1 MLKYS
6 QHISRLFL
14 STAYFVHD
22 IKQGLK
28 QLFIDMTFGL
38 PKYVCSFAPSPWC
51 SGIARG
57 AFKAEVPPPPQPSF
71 FFFFCCSSSQ
81 RFHIKIFHFRIIT
94 LSLKNCVYF
103 LYYLCSVEYLHSADV
118 MLPSA

>member
-6 QHISRLFL
+6 HHISSRLFL

-57 AFKAEVPPPPQPSF
+57 AFKAEVPPPPPPFLLF
-71 FFFFCCSSSQ
+71 FFFAAAQVRDF
-81 RFHIKIFHFRIIT
+81 I
-94 LSLKNCVYF
+94 
-103 LYYLCSVEYLHSADV
+103 
-118 MLPSA
+118 